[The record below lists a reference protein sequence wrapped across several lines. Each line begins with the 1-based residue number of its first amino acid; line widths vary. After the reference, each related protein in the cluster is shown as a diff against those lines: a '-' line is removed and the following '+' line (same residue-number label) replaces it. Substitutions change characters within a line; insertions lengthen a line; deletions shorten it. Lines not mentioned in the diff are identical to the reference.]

1 MINFKHEKKTFQ
13 DHYDE
18 LIVEIFNIMESID
31 KCKKVANKT
40 RLNGLTA
47 ELILKQKMARDFD
60 ACR

>member
-1 MINFKHEKKTFQ
+1 MKRKTFQ

-40 RLNGLTA
+40 RLNAFTA

-60 ACR
+60 AAR

>member
-1 MINFKHEKKTFQ
+1 MKRKTFQ

-18 LIVEIFNIMESID
+18 LIVEIFDIMESIER
-31 KCKKVANKT
+31 CKKVANKT
-40 RLNGLTA
+40 RLNAFTA

>member
-1 MINFKHEKKTFQ
+1 MKRKTFQ

-18 LIVEIFNIMESID
+18 LIVEIFDIMESIEQ
-31 KCKKVANKT
+31 CKNVANKT